1 MHTTTNIYVYYQAT
15 NFTFLLHFYLLFKR
29 FSLDTLYIDTQTL
42 FYFQSATPLPHADAG
57 ACYKRA
63 TVTRQKHLNE
73 KHYHT

>member
-42 FYFQSATPLPHADAG
+42 FYFQSATPLPHADLL
-57 ACYKRA
+57 
-63 TVTRQKHLNE
+63 QKGDCNTA
-73 KHYHT
+73 KAPK